1 MPVDPTIAPLLAA
14 ASAAPAATDIETV
27 RAGLRQTAAIVA
39 PNPPVPVHS
48 VTDRAVPGRAGEI
61 PVGVYGRRSARRRPW
76 SSSTG
81 AAGRLGGGRPRKP
94 RLLRPQAR
102 R

>member
-39 PNPPVPVHS
+39 PTPPIPMHS
-48 VTDRAVPGRAGEI
+48 VTDRTVPGRAGDI
-61 PVGVYGRRSARRRPW
+61 PVRVYRPTVGGPPGPGQAPA
-76 SSSTG
+76 TG
-81 AAGRLGGGRPRKP
+81 
-94 RLLRPQAR
+94 
-102 R
+102 